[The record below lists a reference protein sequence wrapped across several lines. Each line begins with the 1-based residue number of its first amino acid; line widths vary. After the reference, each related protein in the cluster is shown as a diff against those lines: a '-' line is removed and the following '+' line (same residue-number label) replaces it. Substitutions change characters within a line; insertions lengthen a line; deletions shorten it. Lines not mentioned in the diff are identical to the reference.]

1 MADEARGS
9 LADAVADWTPPW
21 QRATA
26 GEEPEGPPRDDTGG
40 EAKGLAAEVAGW
52 TPPWRRE
59 SGEPEA
65 SPEPVMAAP
74 DPEPEPEMEP
84 EPEPEI
90 AEPVAVVD
98 EPAEEPRD
106 EAPPEVDDLPG
117 TLEAILMVVDEPV
130 GEIVLAQNLG
140 RTKEE
145 ITAALERLSAEYTA
159 QARGFDLRR
168 QAGGWRF
175 YTRDEYAPHVERFVL
190 DGQQARLTKAALET
204 LAVVAYKQPVTRAR
218 ISGIRGVNCDGVIR
232 TLLSRG
238 LVEECGSEPDTG
250 AHLYRTT
257 VLFLEKLGIN
267 SVSELPPLAPFL
279 PDDLDELTEGAI
291 DG

>member
-1 MADEARGS
+1 MSDEARGSS

-21 QRATA
+21 QRAQDGAPEETA
-26 GEEPEGPPRDDTGG
+26 PAETAEPDFLASITAETPPDTPPDTEPDGPADGSDLAEFGAPPPAAVAVP
-40 EAKGLAAEVAGW
+40 EPQPAAE
-52 TPPWRRE
+52 
-59 SGEPEA
+59 
-65 SPEPVMAAP
+65 
-74 DPEPEPEMEP
+74 
-84 EPEPEI
+84 
-90 AEPVAVVD
+90 AEPLPD
-98 EPAEEPRD
+98 
-106 EAPPEVDDLPG
+106 VDDLAG
-117 TLEAILMVVDEPV
+117 TLEAFLMIVDEPV
-130 GEIVLAQNLG
+130 GEIMLAQILD
-140 RTKEE
+140 RTAPE
-145 ITAALERLSAEYTA
+145 ITATLERLAAEYTE

-175 YTRDEYAPHVERFVL
+175 YTRDEYAAYVERFVL

-238 LVEECGSEPDTG
+238 LVEECGAEPDSG

-267 SVSELPPLAPFL
+267 SIAELPPLAPFL
-279 PDDLDELTEGAI
+279 PDDLDDLTEGGV
-291 DG
+291 DD

>member
-1 MADEARGS
+1 MSDEARGAS

-21 QRATA
+21 QRAQ
-26 GEEPEGPPRDDTGG
+26 DDTP
-40 EAKGLAAEVAGW
+40 EETREPATETAAPDFLASITAE
-52 TPPWRRE
+52 TPPDTPPDT
-59 SGEPEA
+59 EPGAPADGSDLAEFGA
-65 SPEPVMAAP
+65 PAPGTAPAPEPVA
-74 DPEPEPEMEP
+74 E
-84 EPEPEI
+84 
-90 AEPVAVVD
+90 AEPLPV
-98 EPAEEPRD
+98 
-106 EAPPEVDDLPG
+106 VDDLAG
-117 TLEAILMVVDEPV
+117 TLEAILMIVDEPA
-130 GEIVLAQNLG
+130 GEIMLAQILD
-140 RTKEE
+140 RSAEE
-145 ITAALERLSAEYTA
+145 ITATLERLAAEYTE

-175 YTRDEYAPHVERFVL
+175 YTRDEYAPYVERFVL

-238 LVEECGSEPDTG
+238 LVEECGAEPDSG

-267 SVSELPPLAPFL
+267 SIAELPPLAPFL
-279 PDDLDELTEGAI
+279 PDDLDDLTEGGV
-291 DG
+291 DD

>member
-1 MADEARGS
+1 MSDEARGAS

-21 QRATA
+21 QRAQDDA
-26 GEEPEGPPRDDTGG
+26 PEETKAPIE
-40 EAKGLAAEVAGW
+40 EAAEPDFLASMTVE
-52 TPPWRRE
+52 TPPDTPPDTEPDALAE
-59 SGEPEA
+59 SSDLAEFGAP
-65 SPEPVMAAP
+65 SPETV
-74 DPEPEPEMEP
+74 PEPEPVAP
-84 EPEPEI
+84 
-90 AEPVAVVD
+90 AEPLPD
-98 EPAEEPRD
+98 
-106 EAPPEVDDLPG
+106 VDDLGG
-117 TLEAILMVVDEPV
+117 TLEAILMIVDEPV
-130 GEIVLAQNLG
+130 GEIMLAQILD
-140 RTKEE
+140 RSTEE
-145 ITAALERLSAEYTA
+145 ITATLERLAAEYTE

-175 YTRDEYAPHVERFVL
+175 YTRDEYAAYVERFVL

-238 LVEECGSEPDTG
+238 LVEECGAEPDSG

-267 SVSELPPLAPFL
+267 SIAELPPLAPFL
-279 PDDLDELTEGAI
+279 PDDLDDLTEGGV
-291 DG
+291 DD

>member
-1 MADEARGS
+1 MSDEARGAS

-21 QRATA
+21 QRAQDGA
-26 GEEPEGPPRDDTGG
+26 PQEPKAPVEE
-40 EAKGLAAEVAGW
+40 AAESDFLASIAAE
-52 TPPWRRE
+52 TPPDTPPDT
-59 SGEPEA
+59 EPDAPAGSSDLAEFGAPSPLAEA
-65 SPEPVMAAP
+65 VDVPEPVV
-74 DPEPEPEMEP
+74 E
-84 EPEPEI
+84 
-90 AEPVAVVD
+90 AEPLPD
-98 EPAEEPRD
+98 
-106 EAPPEVDDLPG
+106 VDDLAG
-117 TLEAILMVVDEPV
+117 TLEAILMIVDEPV
-130 GEIVLAQNLG
+130 GEIMLAQILD
-140 RTKEE
+140 RTAEE
-145 ITAALERLSAEYTA
+145 ITATLERLAAEYTE

-175 YTRDEYAPHVERFVL
+175 YTRDEYAAYVERFVL

-238 LVEECGSEPDTG
+238 LVEECGAEPDSG

-267 SVSELPPLAPFL
+267 SIAELPPLAPFL
-279 PDDLDELTEGAI
+279 PDDLDDLTEGGV
-291 DG
+291 DD